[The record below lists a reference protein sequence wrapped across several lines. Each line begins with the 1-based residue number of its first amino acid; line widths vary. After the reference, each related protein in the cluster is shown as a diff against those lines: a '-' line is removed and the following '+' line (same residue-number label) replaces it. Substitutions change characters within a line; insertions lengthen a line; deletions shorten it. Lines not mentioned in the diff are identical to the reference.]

1 MSFALER
8 AVAVGDTWVAALV
21 GQAIERHAT
30 PHRLTVTADKR
41 PVALLIGC
49 DGRMTAFTPA
59 GGPLEAS
66 EVERWCPGATAQFMR
81 SRPARVNA
89 PSTQDQCRSGT

>member
-1 MSFALER
+1 MRFTLER

-21 GQAIERHAT
+21 GQAVQRHAT

-49 DGRMTAFTPA
+49 NGRMTAYTPA
-59 GGPLEAS
+59 GEPLDAAA
-66 EVERWCPGATAQFMR
+66 VERWCPGATAQFMR
-81 SRPARVNA
+81 SRPASLNA